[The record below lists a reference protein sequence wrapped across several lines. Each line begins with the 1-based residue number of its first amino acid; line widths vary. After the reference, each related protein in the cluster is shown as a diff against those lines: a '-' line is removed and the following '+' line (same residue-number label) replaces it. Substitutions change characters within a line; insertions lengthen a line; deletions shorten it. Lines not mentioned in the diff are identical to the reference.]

1 MMSAEPEPLVKA
13 MRQRLETLVI
23 DLRAD
28 LKRMDDPQFKALFET
43 AAEVLTGLG
52 KAFADFEK
60 KEEPAWRKLTRS
72 LLP

>member
-1 MMSAEPEPLVKA
+1 MGEEPEPLVRA
-13 MRQRLETLVI
+13 MRQRLETLVV
-23 DLRAD
+23 DLRGD
-28 LKRMDDPQFKALFET
+28 LARLDDPQFRALFET
-43 AAEVLTGLG
+43 AAEVLIGLG